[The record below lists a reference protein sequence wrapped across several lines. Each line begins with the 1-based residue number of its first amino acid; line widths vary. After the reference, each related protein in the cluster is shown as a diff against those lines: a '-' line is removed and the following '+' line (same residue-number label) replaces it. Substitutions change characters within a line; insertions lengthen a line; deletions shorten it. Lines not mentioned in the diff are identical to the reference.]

1 MFRCFTDKSFR
12 FPGTLLNKT
21 KKKQNKK
28 RRIDGGLNRKPGKNI
43 KEKRRKISRVVD
55 LM

>member
-21 KKKQNKK
+21 KQNKKTK
-28 RRIDGGLNRKPGKNI
+28 RRIDGGLKRKPGKNI